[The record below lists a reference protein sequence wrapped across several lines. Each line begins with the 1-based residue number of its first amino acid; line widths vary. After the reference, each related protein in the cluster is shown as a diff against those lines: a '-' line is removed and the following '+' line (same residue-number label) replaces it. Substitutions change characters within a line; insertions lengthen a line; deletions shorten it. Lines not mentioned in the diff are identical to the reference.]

1 MYYECMNSHALI
13 LEFFQYIA
21 WNRKYHC
28 TRIVLIDL
36 YGRIYL
42 NVIFDVRCTIYKR
55 FNDLQQQF
63 YDDK

>member
-1 MYYECMNSHALI
+1 MHEFACTYLRI
-13 LEFFQYIA
+13 LSVYRLEQKISLY
-21 WNRKYHC
+21 